1 MFKEEILENE
11 RRSRIYEFIKKNP
24 GLHLRELQRRLNLP
38 LTSLEYHIDY
48 MVRKNVL
55 FKESG
60 KHYSRYYAR
69 HLDDEDKKILKSL
82 RQKRLREI
90 VIILLQ
96 KEKAKYSFL
105 LRILDI
111 PPSTLSFYL
120 KYLIKNK
127 IISKNK
133 IGYENIYTINEKDRI
148 AKVLITYKSSFI
160 DKLID
165 KTLNTW
171 LETQFRKNPRSEERK

>member
-1 MFKEEILENE
+1 MFKQEILENE
-11 RRSRIYEFIKKNP
+11 RRGEIYDFIKKNP

-55 FKESG
+55 LKESS
-60 KHYSRYYAR
+60 KHYSRYYVR
-69 HLDDEDKKILKSL
+69 HLDEEDKRILKSL

-90 VIILLQ
+90 VILLLK
-96 KEKAKYSFL
+96 KEKVKYSFL
-105 LRILDI
+105 LESLDI

-120 KYLIKNK
+120 KYLTKNK
-127 IISKNK
+127 IVSKNK
-133 IGYENIYTINEKDRI
+133 IGYENIYSINERERV
-148 AKVLITYKSSFI
+148 AKVLMTYKSSFI
-160 DKLID
+160 DKLVD

-171 LETQFRKNPRSEERK
+171 LETQFLKNPKE

>member
-1 MFKEEILENE
+1 MFKKEILENE
-11 RRSRIYEFIKKNP
+11 RRGEIYEFIKKNP

-38 LTSLEYHIDY
+38 LTSLEYHVDY

-55 FKESG
+55 LKESS
-60 KHYSRYYAR
+60 KHYSRYYAK
-69 HLDDEDKKILKSL
+69 HLDDEEKRILKSL

-90 VIILLQ
+90 VLILLE

-105 LRILDI
+105 LKSLDI

-133 IGYENIYTINEKDRI
+133 IGYENIYFLNEMDRI
-148 AKVLITYKSSFI
+148 AKVLITYKGSFI

-171 LETQFRKNPRSEERK
+171 LETQFRKNPRTE

>member
-11 RRSRIYEFIKKNP
+11 RRNEIYEFIKKNP

-48 MVRKNVL
+48 MVRKSVL
-55 FKESG
+55 MKESS
-60 KHYSRYYAR
+60 KHYSRYYAK
-69 HLDDEDKKILKSL
+69 HLDDEDKRILKSL

-90 VIILLQ
+90 VLILLE
-96 KEKAKYSFL
+96 KEKAKFSFL
-105 LRILDI
+105 LESLDI

-127 IISKNK
+127 IINKNK
-133 IGYENIYTINEKDRI
+133 IGYENIYSLIEIDRI

-171 LETQFRKNPRSEERK
+171 LETQFRNNPRNEQRT

>member
-11 RRSRIYEFIKKNP
+11 RRGEIYEFIKKNP

-55 FKESG
+55 LKESS
-60 KHYSRYYAR
+60 KHYSRYYVR
-69 HLDDEDKKILKSL
+69 HLDNEDKRILKSL

-90 VIILLQ
+90 VILLLQ
-96 KEKAKYSFL
+96 KEKVKYSFL
-105 LRILDI
+105 LESLDI

-120 KYLIKNK
+120 KYLTKNN
-127 IISKNK
+127 IVGKNK
-133 IGYENIYTINEKDRI
+133 IGYENIYYISERERV
-148 AKVLITYKSSFI
+148 AKVLMTYKSSFI

-171 LETQFRKNPRSEERK
+171 LETQFLKKLKE